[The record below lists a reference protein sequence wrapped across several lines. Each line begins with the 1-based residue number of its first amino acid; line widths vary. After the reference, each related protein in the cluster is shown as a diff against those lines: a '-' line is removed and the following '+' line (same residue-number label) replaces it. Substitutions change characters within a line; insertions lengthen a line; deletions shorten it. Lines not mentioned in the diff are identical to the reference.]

1 MFAYN
6 KNYELKSCINF
17 SDIVIE
23 ETDSDPEFLNN
34 MTTHM
39 IKERC

>member
-6 KNYELKSCINF
+6 KNYELKPCICM
-17 SDIVIE
+17 SDLKIE

-34 MTTHM
+34 MTSHM